1 MELFHFIQIEQCRK
15 GSRAGGCHIWIQSVD
30 RCTYLFTGGG
40 ESIQDDSL
48 QLWLAAEVHV
58 VSNLTQ

>member
-1 MELFHFIQIEQCRK
+1 MELFPFYSDRTVQEGQQ
-15 GSRAGGCHIWIQSVD
+15 SWGCHIWIQSVD

-48 QLWLAAEVHV
+48 ELWLAAEVHV
-58 VSNLTQ
+58 VSNLAQ